1 MASLGVDFRM
11 GQFQEMQSQRGRL
24 NHLKSTISVA
34 VILKLTIESELTAHH
49 RAETREWLK

>member
-34 VILKLTIESELTAHH
+34 VILKLTTESELTAHH

>member
-34 VILKLTIESELTAHH
+34 VILNSLPSRSSPHITERKLVSG
-49 RAETREWLK
+49 